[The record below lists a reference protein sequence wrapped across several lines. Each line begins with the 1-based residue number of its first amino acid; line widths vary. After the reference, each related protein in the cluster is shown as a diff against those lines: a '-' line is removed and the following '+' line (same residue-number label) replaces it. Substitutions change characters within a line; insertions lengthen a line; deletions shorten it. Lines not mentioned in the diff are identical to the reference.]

1 MQGIHDVIMP
11 FLGPKGNREK
21 RSLDILKYIFGTATE
36 EKNDVGDKIGY
47 KVRKILND
55 KTGFGGAVA
64 SALAFHL

>member
-36 EKNDVGDKIGY
+36 EKNDDVDNKIGY

-55 KTGFGGAVA
+55 KAGGYI
-64 SALAFHL
+64 

>member
-1 MQGIHDVIMP
+1 MP

-36 EKNDVGDKIGY
+36 EKNDDVDNKIGY

-55 KTGFGGAVA
+55 KAGGYI
-64 SALAFHL
+64 

>member
-1 MQGIHDVIMP
+1 MP

-36 EKNDVGDKIGY
+36 EKNDDVDNKIGY

-55 KTGFGGAVA
+55 KAGGIYEG
-64 SALAFHL
+64 

>member
-36 EKNDVGDKIGY
+36 EKNDDVDNKIGY

-55 KTGFGGAVA
+55 KAEGYI
-64 SALAFHL
+64 